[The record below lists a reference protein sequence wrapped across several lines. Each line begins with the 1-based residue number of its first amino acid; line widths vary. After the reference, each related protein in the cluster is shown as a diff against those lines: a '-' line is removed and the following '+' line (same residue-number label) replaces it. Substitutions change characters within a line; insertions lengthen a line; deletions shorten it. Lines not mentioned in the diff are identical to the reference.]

1 MSSINIV
8 NHNNKLNESGKVK
21 SRIAETKLSPSCGD
35 DSLEVL
41 SSYDNDSGNDEFDEK
56 GDRFAS
62 FSYSSSDGGDRKF
75 RCNNNYNSLPLMRVK
90 RHNVTAN
97 FNSMKRKHFNRSAI
111 EQEPF
116 HDDIK
121 VINLSSP
128 SPSCGSWSSDSNMLQ
143 QTFNNTKSS
152 SVPILVKSDQFNEDF
167 NKLTVSINVA
177 KASPPLNSNAFLLL
191 GFTEFTVSK

>member
-8 NHNNKLNESGKVK
+8 NHNNKLNEERKN
-21 SRIAETKLSPSCGD
+21 RLAAETKLSPSCGD

-75 RCNNNYNSLPLMRVK
+75 RSNYYNSLPLMRVK
-90 RHNVTAN
+90 RNNVTAN
-97 FNSMKRKHFNRSAI
+97 FNSMKRKHFNRSTM

-116 HDDIK
+116 HDDTK

-143 QTFNNTKSS
+143 QTFNSAKSS
-152 SVPILVKSDQFNEDF
+152 SVPILIKKDQFSEDF
-167 NKLTVSINVA
+167 NKLTVSVRESICVWMDICFVRWLRW
-177 KASPPLNSNAFLLL
+177 PPPIIPIF
-191 GFTEFTVSK
+191 